1 MLVAKVHAIHAQTN
15 MTTILLQC
23 HGDAVKHARTASC
36 IPFIVFCSQPR
47 MLLVWVRGPSSGNRP
62 KCYQSSA
69 SLVVLSVGFH
79 KHDHTGLGIAI
90 GKVAFWLPCTKYL
103 RWRLPILST
112 MPSWMLSWFLMSV
125 FLMWEMLSW
134 MLSWFLMS
142 VFLMWEILNTPRI
155 FQRHPI
161 SKARRLFFSLSVSVQ
176 VSSCKSK
183 FLSPWS
189 CIQARHTYANHQC
202 NASNKTCLELH
213 RSTVS
218 VHWLRLMQ
226 SMHRAH
232 KPTSEHRTYQNHQ
245 RYAGNTRSND
255 DQQNF
260 VTRRECGNFTN
271 LCQSTNA
278 FLLIKLET
286 KNEQMIKHGDFKS
299 SKLNLEVSQ
308 VIL

>member
-1 MLVAKVHAIHAQTN
+1 
-15 MTTILLQC
+15 
-23 HGDAVKHARTASC
+23 
-36 IPFIVFCSQPR
+36 
-47 MLLVWVRGPSSGNRP
+47 
-62 KCYQSSA
+62 
-69 SLVVLSVGFH
+69 
-79 KHDHTGLGIAI
+79 
-90 GKVAFWLPCTKYL
+90 
-103 RWRLPILST
+103 
-112 MPSWMLSWFLMSV
+112 
-125 FLMWEMLSW
+125 
-134 MLSWFLMS
+134 
-142 VFLMWEILNTPRI
+142 
-155 FQRHPI
+155 
-161 SKARRLFFSLSVSVQ
+161 
-176 VSSCKSK
+176 
-183 FLSPWS
+183 
-189 CIQARHTYANHQC
+189 
-202 NASNKTCLELH
+202 
-213 RSTVS
+213 
-218 VHWLRLMQ
+218 MQ